1 MTFEEYI
8 SDLWDDYTIQ
18 NEQSLENPSKFI
30 YHTVLALGAR
40 NVLEAGCNVGNNLR
54 DFPKTFDVE
63 GFDLSEYAID
73 KCRKQYPEFKF
84 KLGSIAKIP
93 YPDSSF
99 DLVFTRAVLIHIK
112 SNEVKQVM
120 NELLR
125 VSKKWIFNIEFFGE
139 NEDMIHWK
147 RGDNLLWYRN
157 MKKRWSDF
165 QVELI
170 SDVEI
175 PIDLDINKVRFT
187 LVRKM
192 V

>member
-1 MTFEEYI
+1 MEY
-8 SDLWDDYTIQ
+8 DKNLWKEYTSQ

-30 YHTVLALGAR
+30 YHVTLALGEH

-54 DFPKTFDVE
+54 DFPRSFDVE
-63 GFDLSEYAID
+63 GFDLNEYAIN
-73 KCRKQYPEFKF
+73 KCRQQYPEFKF
-84 KLGSIAKIP
+84 KLGSLTKIP

-99 DLVFTRAVLIHIK
+99 DIVFTRTILIHIQP
-112 SNEVKQVM
+112 NDVKQAM
-120 NELLR
+120 NELFR
-125 VSKKWIFNIEFFGE
+125 VSKKWIFNLEFFGE

-165 QVELI
+165 KVELI

-175 PIDLDINKVRFT
+175 PLDLDPNKVRFT
-187 LVRKM
+187 LVRKL
-192 V
+192 